1 MGHGAGGVRDDRG
14 VLRVGLGLA
23 GIDDALDLLEVLIAT
38 KLLAKAERETVKEK
52 IRTLPRVEHASAKP
66 ATVFQV
72 VFDTTAEQADTD
84 TGEVSGPK
92 VASFEAM
99 WEQIEAVVSRNEL
112 AAAIAALFELTPPL
126 DSDVDEAWRS
136 MLVTRFGTVRPFS
149 KPLVKVVDFGATPEG
164 MPVLTALQSLPGLMG
179 RKKVGPAEID
189 AGLLVGSWRRLVL
202 AAPHLEP
209 GTVDW
214 KAYVFCVLE
223 QFHRTLRRREV
234 FARNCSKW
242 GDPRA
247 KLLAGEAWEQAKPTV
262 LASLGLPAGVDL
274 ARIERHWEDILR
286 FIGSIHT
293 GAVRAYDVI
302 RMLSREG
309 RPTPLGD
316 AIAHYG
322 RIAKTLHILRLADEP
337 GHRRQIKVQANLQE
351 GRHALTRK
359 IFHGR
364 AGRLYQCYRDGMED
378 QIGALGLVLSAL
390 VLFDTRYMDAVVAQL
405 RADGHEVRDE
415 DVARL
420 SPFVRHH
427 VNMLGRY
434 SFQLLDLPGGLRP
447 LRDKNAADGEEAPAK
462 ACRTAVGRGASAVRG
477 LQPPSSGARAVP
489 PAGVRQRRTSARV
502 RCVTVSRGVPF
513 STAAKAVCSIPA
525 IRSAVSAGSGAPS
538 SRTAARN
545 GSTCSRWSSLNRS
558 WQAGGRPAPMRAAAG
573 RCAPSAPRR
582 RLSRK
587 NASTRSSGPFAVA
600 RASASASLER
610 RKASSVMVASRAAE
624 ESKYW
629 YTLERARPAR
639 APTAAGVTAA
649 APSFTRMSIAAPI
662 SASRCWAR
670 CSATVEALIFGM
682 RDRLLAGGQGRER
695 GAGPRPPV
703 RTGGRRPS
711 RTPGR
716 QRPLSPCRG

>member
-1 MGHGAGGVRDDRG
+1 MGHGAGGLRDDRG

-52 IRTLPRVEHASAKP
+52 IRTLPRVERASAKP

-164 MPVLTALQSLPGLMG
+164 MPVLTALQSLPGLTG

-223 QFHRTLRRREV
+223 QFHRMLRRREV

-262 LASLGLPAGVDL
+262 LASLGLPAGVGL

-337 GHRRQIKVQANLQE
+337 GHRRQTKVQANLQE
-351 GRHALTRK
+351 GRHELTRK

-378 QIGALGLVLSAL
+378 QIGALGLVLNAL
-390 VLFDTRYMDAVVAQL
+390 VLFNTGTWTPSLLSSVPTAMRSRTRMSLA
-405 RADGHEVRDE
+405 
-415 DVARL
+415 
-420 SPFVRHH
+420 SPRSCGT
-427 VNMLGRY
+427 MSTCWAG
-434 SFQLLDLPGGLRP
+434 
-447 LRDKNAADGEEAPAK
+447 
-462 ACRTAVGRGASAVRG
+462 T
-477 LQPPSSGARAVP
+477 PSSSSTCPTACGPCATRTRPTARRH
-489 PAGVRQRRTSARV
+489 RQRR
-502 RCVTVSRGVPF
+502 
-513 STAAKAVCSIPA
+513 
-525 IRSAVSAGSGAPS
+525 
-538 SRTAARN
+538 
-545 GSTCSRWSSLNRS
+545 
-558 WQAGGRPAPMRAAAG
+558 
-573 RCAPSAPRR
+573 
-582 RLSRK
+582 
-587 NASTRSSGPFAVA
+587 
-600 RASASASLER
+600 
-610 RKASSVMVASRAAE
+610 
-624 ESKYW
+624 
-629 YTLERARPAR
+629 
-639 APTAAGVTAA
+639 
-649 APSFTRMSIAAPI
+649 
-662 SASRCWAR
+662 
-670 CSATVEALIFGM
+670 
-682 RDRLLAGGQGRER
+682 
-695 GAGPRPPV
+695 AGPRSAEVLRRYEGFSPLPPV
-703 RTGGRRPS
+703 RGRCRRP
-711 RTPGR
+711 G
-716 QRPLSPCRG
+716 